1 MTFPWLRAAAFLLIG
16 IPSLIYRFRKGKKAF
31 LPPGPSRLPLVGNAF
46 SIPNHYPQKYYK
58 RLGDQLGLYQKN
70 LTLKPDLFSTFSMLG
85 SKIIYFEVFGQP
97 IVVLNSAQAGK
108 DLLDKRSSTYSNR

>member
-16 IPSLIYRFRKGKKAF
+16 IPSLIGRFRKRKEVS
-31 LPPGPSRLPLVGNAF
+31 LPPGPLQLPLVGNAF

-58 RLGDQLGLYQKN
+58 RLGDQLGLCRKS
-70 LTLKPDLFSTFSMLG
+70 LTLEPDPLSMLG
-85 SKIIYFEVFGQP
+85 SKIIYLEVFGQA

-108 DLLDKRSSTYSNR
+108 DLLDKRSSIYSSR

>member
-16 IPSLIYRFRKGKKAF
+16 IPSLIYRFRKRKEVS

-58 RLGDQLGLYQKN
+58 RLGDQLGLYKEN
-70 LTLKPDLFSTFSMLG
+70 LTLKSDLFSMLG
-85 SKIIYFEVFGQP
+85 SKIIYLEVFGQP